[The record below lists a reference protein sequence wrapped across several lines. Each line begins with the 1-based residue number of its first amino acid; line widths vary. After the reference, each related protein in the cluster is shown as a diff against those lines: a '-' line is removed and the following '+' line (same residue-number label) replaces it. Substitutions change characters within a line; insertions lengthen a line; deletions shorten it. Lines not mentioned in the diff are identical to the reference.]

1 MAFAN
6 VNNYLASMNSDDLCK
21 ILQYEEYT
29 SKEMEEGYLDDEINE
44 ILKNGSDKATEI
56 LNKICGKIK
65 KSKNSFWSDY
75 FSEYF
80 DFPLSVNNEK
90 KVIRTDFVKK
100 MGIIL

>member
-65 KSKNSFWSDY
+65 KSKNSFCLLYTSDAAD
-75 FSEYF
+75 E
-80 DFPLSVNNEK
+80 L
-90 KVIRTDFVKK
+90 
-100 MGIIL
+100 